1 MSPIEEFSDLSVELA
16 QRRQFMGIRSGAE
29 TFTNPDTAEVINDME
44 AMVREHPEIT
54 EFYAGALDRYTGRS
68 EKKLEAQAQADEE
81 RKAVLRDRI
90 DLMSDSVVIGDTEV
104 RVLNKEQQRAQKEK
118 NESGELI
125 VDEAKIFFKLFRKH
139 IPAEDI
145 PKTLKTTKPKPTV
158 QKTEPVVATP
168 VITLPERPTV
178 ELLARQP
185 ARTLHHDASDG
196 LAARRAA
203 RLARQEA
210 AEQEKSDFTDEL
222 ITQAHRVFLN
232 VIDEKG
238 SVTRT
243 QMESLFSEK
252 FGLDDKAITKKLV
265 AAAYAAER
273 EQGESLVV
281 QVTPDNG
288 SKFFTKRSA
297 EASEADQEEAAPS
310 PLGAYF
316 AGSEEE
322 FAQKYGKLKAY
333 DSRAIYYEG
342 GTVWLNE
349 SESKLLDYF
358 TRTGI
363 KQAVSEKSVVA
374 ELQRSG
380 LQIDNAELRDAAK
393 LVNKLVGFEVFR
405 TLAPATRHAA
415 KGLRLQ
421 KIA

>member
-90 DLMSDSVVIGDTEV
+90 DIMSDSVVIGNTEV
-104 RVLNKEQQRAQKEK
+104 RILNKQQQRAQKEK

-139 IPAEDI
+139 IPTEDI
-145 PKTLKTTKPKPTV
+145 PKALKTTKPKPTV
-158 QKTEPVVATP
+158 QKTEPVMATP

-178 ELLARQP
+178 ELPLRQS
-185 ARTLHHDASDG
+185 RTLHHEASDG

-203 RLARQEA
+203 RQARQA

-222 ITQAHRVFLN
+222 LTQAHRVFLN

-238 SVTRT
+238 SVTRA

-273 EQGESLVV
+273 DQAQSLVV

-322 FAQKYGKLKAY
+322 FAHKYGKLKAY

-349 SESKLLDYF
+349 AESKLLDYF

-374 ELQRSG
+374 ELQRNG